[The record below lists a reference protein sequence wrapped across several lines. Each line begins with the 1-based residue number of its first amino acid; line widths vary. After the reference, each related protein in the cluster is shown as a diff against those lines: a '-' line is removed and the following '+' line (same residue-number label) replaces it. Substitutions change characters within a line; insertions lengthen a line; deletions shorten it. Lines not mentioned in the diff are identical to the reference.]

1 MKENMSK
8 DAVSEILGTV
18 LLLAMAVALFAVLY
32 IIVFSI
38 TVTTTPPIVNLV
50 GSIDGD
56 NVIIEHHG
64 GESLDS
70 DVNIIVTIGGV
81 RNTINVSSNLSD
93 SNGNGKWD
101 TGERIVYSNGSISGV
116 QVDANVVDDT
126 SNSLIFIATLQEGT
140 TPSSPGTLNTSVSS
154 ISPYDV
160 SSSPKS
166 ISATSTGTDPD
177 NITLYYRWSENNNS
191 WQNGYETIEIG
202 NNESTMG
209 TGTSLQINKPSG
221 LEDEDILVA
230 FIVKD
235 DNAGTLSPPN
245 DWTQSVYK
253 ETTSGHDVTSGIW
266 YKIVEDADDE
276 SGNSSYTWT
285 HTDGNEQ
292 MSGGIFII
300 KNVNISSPLDASTV
314 SNSGSNDDTID
325 CPSITT
331 NTDNA
336 MVLTFACKTHTVTG
350 VTEPPGTTEI
360 WSKFINHANSY
371 CSYYIQAN
379 AGATGIKTW
388 DDDRTQ
394 EWHSYQMAFK
404 PNSIEG
410 VNWSIWSNVNNPDIS
425 SPWTWTFNFP
435 NSTGYYEFYSIGK
448 KTGLTDETAPSSADA
463 ICRFE

>member
-1 MKENMSK
+1 MKESMSK

-50 GSIDGD
+50 GSLDGE

-70 DVNIIVTIGGV
+70 NVNIIVTIGGE
-81 RNTINVSSNLSD
+81 RHTINISSNLSD
-93 SNGNGKWD
+93 LNGNNLWD
-101 TGERIVYSNGSISGV
+101 NGERIIYSNGSISGE
-116 QVDANVVDDT
+116 QVDVNVVDDT
-126 SNSLIFIATLQEGT
+126 SNSLLFIATLQEGT
-140 TPSSPGTLNTSVSS
+140 TPSGPGTLNTAVSS
-154 ISPYDV
+154 ISPYEV
-160 SSSPKS
+160 PISPKLL
-166 ISATSTGTDPD
+166 SATSTGTDPD

-202 NNESTMG
+202 NNESAKG
-209 TGTSLQINKPSG
+209 SGTSLEINKPSG
-221 LEDEDILVA
+221 LEDGDILVA

-235 DNAGTLSPPN
+235 DNAGTLSSPN
-245 DWTQSVYK
+245 DWTRSVYK
-253 ETTSGHDVTSGIW
+253 ETTSGHDITSGIW

-276 SGNSSYTWT
+276 SGNSSYNWT
-285 HTDGNEQ
+285 HTDGNEE

-300 KNVNISSPLDASTV
+300 KNVNISNPLDASTV
-314 SNSGSNDDTID
+314 SNSGTNDDTID
-325 CPSITT
+325 CPSIST

-336 MVLTFACKTHTVTG
+336 MVLTFACKTHTVTV
-350 VTEPPGTTEI
+350 VTEPPVTTEI
-360 WSKFINHANSY
+360 WTEFSSHSNSY
-371 CSYYIQAN
+371 SSYYIQIN

-388 DDDRTQ
+388 DDNQNQ

-404 PNSIEG
+404 PNYSEG
-410 VNWSIWSNVNNPDIS
+410 VNWSIWSNASNPDS
-425 SPWTWTFNFP
+425 TSPWTWTFDFP
-435 NSTGYYEFYSIGK
+435 NSIGYYEFYSIGK

-463 ICRFE
+463 ICRFD